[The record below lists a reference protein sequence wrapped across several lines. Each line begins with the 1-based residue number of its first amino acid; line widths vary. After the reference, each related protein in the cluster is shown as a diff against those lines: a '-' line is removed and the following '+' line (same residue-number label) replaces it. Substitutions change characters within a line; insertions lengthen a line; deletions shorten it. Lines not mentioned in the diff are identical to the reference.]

1 MGSDNHKNIDAEYMN
16 RWLGDNA
23 KITSLSPK
31 VLYDVQTL
39 LEYYR
44 DIIVP
49 SVDVSISFPTENGS
63 NAKASVEDSKVF
75 IPYYML
81 RDGRVDETIGAM
93 IHELHHI
100 KWSASEKFTCALTF
114 KYLRKLMENIDV
126 VGMSLA
132 ERVFSD
138 STLTVD
144 DIMSEKD
151 GVPQDVMYMRK
162 IIGDLMFMLNAVED
176 VRIDANTPPNLRKYI
191 DKIDKGGGEH
201 FKQAIKEGTISAD
214 DMELTN
220 IAYLLLAHHKGIHD
234 FPFIEERYGD
244 RDAILNGNPHE
255 YPLEV
260 FEAFQEEIS
269 QHILDEY
276 IKHCGMPK
284 QPSGDSGDE
293 FDIDAYFG
301 EKVNASMGDA
311 LDKQFSSRPQPKA
324 YKAKTQAEAD
334 ALEKLKEKLDKVKVK
349 QPKKPAQ
356 GSGDIKSPYSTTK
369 DATAINPSPLPTT
382 PPQTAVDLRKQLE
395 EETKEVFMSP
405 QMAQQVKSFKDV
417 QVHTTTEQF
426 SDKTVVYDSVIF
438 DATN

>member
-1 MGSDNHKNIDAEYMN
+1 MSSEPENIDAEYMN

-23 KITSLSPK
+23 KITSLSAK

-126 VGMSLA
+126 IGMSLA

-176 VRIDANTPPNLRKYI
+176 VRIDEKNPRNLLKYRM
-191 DKIDKGGGEH
+191 KHEKH
-201 FKQAIKEGTISAD
+201 C
-214 DMELTN
+214 L
-220 IAYLLLAHHKGIHD
+220 
-234 FPFIEERYGD
+234 ERF
-244 RDAILNGNPHE
+244 RDAIDSEVLDPHSFPGFLMRALFHYKNPERDSDVEELPLKFHHIVDATPREYIPRTMRSFADQIQEHAGGLWEQFQEAQGHSCIDDFLAGEYFDDGEGSEAEPCPEMDLDTKETNSCKGVNPDEVDFARYTFGELDQTEFFDKAKELLNQKPVEKLVLSQDCWAEIEAFKTIEHIICKEPMANFLNGIE
-255 YPLEV
+255 YDTLIV
-260 FEAFQEEIS
+260 
-269 QHILDEY
+269 D
-276 IKHCGMPK
+276 C
-284 QPSGDSGDE
+284 
-293 FDIDAYFG
+293 
-301 EKVNASMGDA
+301 
-311 LDKQFSSRPQPKA
+311 
-324 YKAKTQAEAD
+324 
-334 ALEKLKEKLDKVKVK
+334 VK
-349 QPKKPAQ
+349 
-356 GSGDIKSPYSTTK
+356 
-369 DATAINPSPLPTT
+369 
-382 PPQTAVDLRKQLE
+382 
-395 EETKEVFMSP
+395 
-405 QMAQQVKSFKDV
+405 
-417 QVHTTTEQF
+417 
-426 SDKTVVYDSVIF
+426 
-438 DATN
+438 

>member
-191 DKIDKGGGEH
+191 DKIDKGGG
-201 FKQAIKEGTISAD
+201 
-214 DMELTN
+214 
-220 IAYLLLAHHKGIHD
+220 
-234 FPFIEERYGD
+234 
-244 RDAILNGNPHE
+244 
-255 YPLEV
+255 
-260 FEAFQEEIS
+260 
-269 QHILDEY
+269 
-276 IKHCGMPK
+276 
-284 QPSGDSGDE
+284 
-293 FDIDAYFG
+293 
-301 EKVNASMGDA
+301 
-311 LDKQFSSRPQPKA
+311 
-324 YKAKTQAEAD
+324 
-334 ALEKLKEKLDKVKVK
+334 
-349 QPKKPAQ
+349 
-356 GSGDIKSPYSTTK
+356 
-369 DATAINPSPLPTT
+369 
-382 PPQTAVDLRKQLE
+382 
-395 EETKEVFMSP
+395 
-405 QMAQQVKSFKDV
+405 
-417 QVHTTTEQF
+417 
-426 SDKTVVYDSVIF
+426 
-438 DATN
+438 